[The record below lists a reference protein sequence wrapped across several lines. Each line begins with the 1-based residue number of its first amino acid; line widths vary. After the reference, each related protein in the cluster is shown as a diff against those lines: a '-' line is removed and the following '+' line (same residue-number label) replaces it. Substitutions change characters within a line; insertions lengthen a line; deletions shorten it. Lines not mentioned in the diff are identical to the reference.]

1 MTVSDLKY
9 QFQQELSEVYSLSE
23 SVELFFIFSEHLLG
37 FNKIQLRHKSTHAL
51 LHDDFQKFSMIIAQ
65 LKTGKP
71 YQQIIGEAEFYG
83 LKFFVDEHVLI
94 PRPETEELVDY
105 AIGKLKDSNIE
116 RFKMIDIGTGSGVI
130 PIVLK
135 KYFSDADIFAIDLSE
150 NALRIAQKNADF
162 HGLKINFLQQDYL
175 REGINGYY
183 DVIISNPPYI
193 GIDEE
198 KDIADSVKNFEP
210 TMALFAPDK
219 NPLVFYEKIAEDCKN
234 NLAENG
240 WLFLEINQKLGQET
254 LWLYQGILSEVKLMK
269 DLSVNHRFIVGRK

>member
-9 QFQQELSEVYSLSE
+9 QFQQQLSDVYSPSE
-23 SVELFFIFSEHLLG
+23 SVELFFIFFEHLLG

-71 YQQIIGEAEFYG
+71 YQQIIGETEFYG

-269 DLSVNHRFIVGRK
+269 DLSGNHRFIVGRK